1 MFRKFVELIPNTLT
15 CGNLVSGCLAIF
27 FAFHGTEVY
36 GCLSGY
42 AWACVMIGLAAVF
55 DFCDGAAA
63 RLLKAFSPLGADLD
77 SLSDLV
83 SFGVAPGMLMLN
95 LVLDNSPY
103 AWMAAVCALIPVCG
117 ALRLARFNVDTDQA
131 TVFRGLPIPAN
142 AIFWIGVYGW
152 ISRYGFP
159 HSAFLLVFLVLI
171 PLSMVG
177 RFKMLSLKF
186 SNFYLRDNFLRYVL
200 IAGTLFFVL
209 CYGLSGLVWTILLY
223 FGMSLGAQKRL

>member
-1 MFRKFVELIPNTLT
+1 M
-15 CGNLVSGCLAIF
+15 
-27 FAFHGTEVY
+27 
-36 GCLSGY
+36 
-42 AWACVMIGLAAVF
+42 
-55 DFCDGAAA
+55 
-63 RLLKAFSPLGADLD
+63 
-77 SLSDLV
+77 
-83 SFGVAPGMLMLN
+83 
-95 LVLDNSPY
+95 
-103 AWMAAVCALIPVCG
+103 LIPVCG